1 MDKILR
7 GLTFKSGRR
16 YLDDVVIFSENFQQ
30 HLSDLLEVFQRFRD
44 AGLKLN
50 PRKCTFARSSIVFL
64 GHHTA
69 KDGIR
74 PPPGRVE
81 VLVSYPSPR
90 NIKQLRR
97 ALGMFNWFKKCIP
110 NYCVVSEPLTKLLW
124 KNVKFVWSYEQ
135 EQSIRKSKSLLL
147 NSEVL
152 AFPCFHVWIYL
163 FT

>member
-1 MDKILR
+1 MFR
-7 GLTFKSGRR
+7 
-16 YLDDVVIFSENFQQ
+16 
-30 HLSDLLEVFQRFRD
+30 RFRD

-64 GHHTA
+64 GHHIA

-74 PPPGRVE
+74 PPPDCVE

-97 ALGMFNWFKKCIP
+97 ALGMLNWFKKCIP

-135 EQSIRKSKSLLL
+135 EQFFKKLKSLLL

-152 AFPCFHVWIYL
+152 AFPRFHVWIYL
-163 FT
+163 FTLAKIVRNFLVSSQALLTILVICASANS

>member
-74 PPPGRVE
+74 PPQGRVE

-97 ALGMFNWFKKCIP
+97 VLGMFNWFKKCIP

-135 EQSIRKSKSLLL
+135 EQSVRKLKSLLL

-152 AFPCFHVWIYL
+152 AFPRFHVWIYL

>member
-1 MDKILR
+1 M
-7 GLTFKSGRR
+7 
-16 YLDDVVIFSENFQQ
+16 
-30 HLSDLLEVFQRFRD
+30 FQRFRD

-64 GHHTA
+64 GHHIA

-74 PPPGRVE
+74 PPPDCVE

-110 NYCVVSEPLTKLLW
+110 NYSVVSEPLTKLLW

-135 EQSIRKSKSLLL
+135 EQSFKKLKSLLL

-152 AFPCFHVWIYL
+152 AFPRFHVWIYL
-163 FT
+163 FTLAKIVRNFLVSSQALLTILVICASANS